1 MICAQSIRGLECVA
15 VLLSKL
21 LSPRSVGQSRASAT
35 GRAVGT

>member
-1 MICAQSIRGLECVA
+1 MICAQSIRGPEYVT

-21 LSPRSVGQSRASAT
+21 LSPHSVEQRRASAT